1 MAIDVLIR
9 FMKIVLCEIGGDEF
23 SPFSDSIYLA
33 KKAIGLIDQFHSFV
47 SCPKCH
53 KLYQKQEVV
62 DFKQEDIPTVMKCQH
77 VEFPNSPLRNSRI
90 CNTQLSLKIG
100 TANRTIIQ
108 PKLIYPFSGI
118 KQQLV
123 TLYRRPGF
131 ERYLRH
137 WENRQ

>member
-1 MAIDVLIR
+1 
-9 FMKIVLCEIGGDEF
+9 
-23 SPFSDSIYLA
+23 
-33 KKAIGLIDQFHSFV
+33 
-47 SCPKCH
+47 
-53 KLYQKQEVV
+53 
-62 DFKQEDIPTVMKCQH
+62 MKCQH
-77 VEFPNSPLRNSRI
+77 VEFPNSPLHNSRI

-100 TANRTIIQ
+100 AANRTIIR

-137 WENRQ
+137 WENRQQYNNILTDIYDGQV